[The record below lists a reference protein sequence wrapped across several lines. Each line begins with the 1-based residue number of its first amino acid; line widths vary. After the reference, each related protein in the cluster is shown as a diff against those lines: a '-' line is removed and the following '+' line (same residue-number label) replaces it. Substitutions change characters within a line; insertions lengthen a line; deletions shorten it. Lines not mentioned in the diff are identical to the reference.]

1 MPDKIK
7 MKKALKVTAKVLL
20 ILIAVIIV
28 FLLGVFIFNQV
39 MRSNE
44 KTLLENQQIGQ
55 FVEVDGHNMNIFVS
69 GEGKHTLV
77 FMAGSGGGSS
87 SPIMTYKPFAQ
98 RFDDDYRIVIIEKF
112 GYGFSDGFDGSRDV
126 ETRVR
131 QNREA
136 LKAAGVEGTYILCPH
151 SYSGLEAIYWAQ
163 SYPDE
168 IEAIIGLDMAVPRSY
183 DSYDEELIKSVNSSD
198 SFKRTL
204 RDTGLL
210 RLFVG
215 GTLPK
220 EFTDEEKKLI
230 TAIMCSTYGNETAA
244 NETNYIISDI
254 EVIDSKSVPDIPTLL
269 IIYDGTIA
277 EGWIDFGT
285 DYASSISDATTVQ
298 LDCGHAVYKY
308 EPEQCEKSMR
318 EFIAGLETD

>member
-69 GEGKHTLV
+69 GEGEHTLV

-98 RFDDDYRIVIIEKF
+98 RFDGCKVVIIEKF

-136 LKAAGVEGTYILCPH
+136 LKAAGVEGSYILCPH

-163 SYPDE
+163 NYPDE

-183 DSYDEELIKSVNSSD
+183 DSYDEELIKFVNSSD
-198 SFKRTL
+198 SFKRML

-230 TAIMCSTYGNETAA
+230 TALMCSTYGNETAA
-244 NETNYIISDI
+244 NETNCIISDI
-254 EVIDSKSVPDIPTLL
+254 EAIDSKSVPDVPTLL
-269 IIYDGTIA
+269 IISDGTIA

-285 DYASSISDATTVQ
+285 DYAASISEVTTVQ
-298 LDCGHAVYKY
+298 LDCGHSVHKH
-308 EPEQCEKSMR
+308 EPDMCENAMR
-318 EFIAGLETD
+318 EFIANLETD

>member
-1 MPDKIK
+1 
-7 MKKALKVTAKVLL
+7 MKKVLKVTAKVLL
-20 ILIAVIIV
+20 ILIVVILI

-44 KTLLENQQIGQ
+44 KALLENQQIGQ

-69 GEGKHTLV
+69 GEGEHTLV

-98 RFDDDYRIVIIEKF
+98 RFDDCKVVIIEKF
-112 GYGFSDGFDGSRDV
+112 GYGFSDGFNGSRDV

-136 LKAAGVEGTYILCPH
+136 LKAAGVEGPYVLCPH

-220 EFTDEEKKLI
+220 EFTDEEKNLI

-244 NETNYIISDI
+244 NETNCIISDI
-254 EVIDSKSVPDIPTLL
+254 ETIDSKSVPDIPTLL
-269 IIYDGTIA
+269 IISDGTIA
-277 EGWIDFGT
+277 DGWIDFGM
-285 DYASSISDATTVQ
+285 DYASSISETTTVQ
-298 LDCGHAVYKY
+298 LACGHAVYKY
-308 EPEQCEKSMR
+308 EPECCEEAMR
-318 EFIAGLETD
+318 EFIENLDSEGY